1 MRLTRLEIRGLRR
14 LCEVPELEFHPE
26 LNLISGANAAGKTT
40 LLEAVDLLART
51 RSFRARNPR
60 ELIAHGEK
68 EYLLRGEVESPGP
81 DGVRTVRLSQRRDAD
96 AVELRIDAEPAGGLA
111 QLAARLAVQTVHPL
125 SHRLV
130 GGAPRLRRAWLDWG
144 VFHVEPE
151 YFPAWTAYRRALRQR
166 NAALRSRQDPRPWD
180 APLAQAGEVLGAC
193 RRRYLAAAR
202 DAIEGFAQIL
212 LPGHEVGL
220 EYLPG
225 FDAEAGLA
233 RALADGAEAARE
245 AGHTAVGPHRADV
258 ALRLDGRAAAP
269 FVSGG
274 QAKLLSCC
282 LLLGQAALFQELRG
296 ESCVLLFDE
305 LTADLDGTRQARL
318 MEALAGCE
326 AQLFITRTG
335 SAPADFPGGSAGR
348 AFHVEQGRVSLTS
361 GGDSG

>member
-81 DGVRTVRLSQRRDAD
+81 DGARTVRLSQRRDAD

-212 LPGHEVGL
+212 LPGHEAGL

-245 AGHTAVGPHRADV
+245 TGHTAVGPHRADV

>member
-1 MRLTRLEIRGLRR
+1 MRLTRLEIRGLRCLR
-14 LCEVPELEFHPE
+14 EVPELEFHPE
-26 LNLISGANAAGKTT
+26 LNLVAGANAAGKTT

-81 DGVRTVRLSQRRDAD
+81 DGARTVRLSQRRDAE
-96 AVELRIDAEPAGGLA
+96 AVELRIDAEPAGSLA

-144 VFHVEPE
+144 VFHVEQE

-166 NAALRSRQDPRPWD
+166 NAALRSGQDPRPWD
-180 APLAQAGEVLGAC
+180 APLARAGEALGAC
-193 RRRYLAAAR
+193 RKRYLEAAR
-202 DAIEGFAQIL
+202 DAVEGFAQIL
-212 LPGHEVGL
+212 LPGQEVGL

-225 FDAEAGLA
+225 FDADAGLA
-233 RALADGAEAARE
+233 QALADSAPAARE
-245 AGHTAVGPHRADV
+245 TGHTAVGPHRADV

-269 FVSGG
+269 YVSGG

-305 LTADLDGTRQARL
+305 LAADLDGTRQERL

-348 AFHVEQGRVSLTS
+348 MFHVEQGRISLTS

>member
-1 MRLTRLEIRGLRR
+1 MRLSRLEIRGLRCLR
-14 LCEVPELEFHPE
+14 EVPELEFHPA
-26 LNLISGANAAGKTT
+26 LNLVTGANAAGKTT

-68 EYLLRGEVESPGP
+68 EYLLRGEVESPGA
-81 DGVRTVRLSQRRDAD
+81 DGARTVRLSQRRNAD
-96 AVELRIDAEPAGGLA
+96 GVELRIDTEPAPGTA
-111 QLAARLAVQTVHPL
+111 QLAAQLAVQAVHPA

-144 VFHVEPE
+144 VFHVEQG
-151 YFPAWTAYRRALRQR
+151 YFPAWAAYRRALRQR

-180 APLAQAGEVLGAC
+180 APLAQAGEVLDAH
-193 RRRYLAAAR
+193 RRRYLEEVR
-202 DAIEGFAQIL
+202 DAVDGYSQIL
-212 LPGHEVGL
+212 LPGQEIGL

-225 FDAEAGLA
+225 FDAGAGLA
-233 RALADGAEAARE
+233 KALAESRDAGLES
-245 AGHTAVGPHRADV
+245 GHTAVGPHRADV
-258 ALRLDGRAAAP
+258 AVRLDGRAAAP

-305 LTADLDGTRQARL
+305 LAADLDELRQERL
-318 MEALAGCE
+318 MEALGSCE

-335 SAPADFPGGSAGR
+335 AAPRAFPGGAAGR
-348 AFHVEQGRVSLTS
+348 VFHVEQGRVSLTS
-361 GGDSG
+361 GGVSG

>member
-1 MRLTRLEIRGLRR
+1 MRLSRLEIRGLRCLR
-14 LCEVPELEFHPE
+14 EVPELEFHPD
-26 LNLISGANAAGKTT
+26 LNLVTGANAAGKTT

-60 ELIAHGEK
+60 ELIAHGER

-81 DGVRTVRLSQRRDAD
+81 DGARTTRLSQRRDAD
-96 AVELRIDAEPAGGLA
+96 EIELRIDAEPAGGLA
-111 QLAARLAVQTVHPL
+111 QLAIRLAVQTVHPS

-144 VFHVEPE
+144 VFHVERE
-151 YFPAWTAYRRALRQR
+151 YFQAWTAYRRALRQR

-180 APLAQAGEVLGAC
+180 APLARAGEALGAH
-193 RRRYLAAAR
+193 RRRYLETVR
-202 DAIEGFAQIL
+202 DAVDGFAQIL
-212 LPGHEVGL
+212 LPGQEVGL

-225 FDAEAGLA
+225 FDAAAGLA
-233 RALADGAEAARE
+233 RALADSGESARE
-245 AGHTAVGPHRADV
+245 TGHTAVGPHRADV
-258 ALRLDGRAAAP
+258 ALRLDGRPAAP

-305 LTADLDGTRQARL
+305 LAADLDGIRQERL

-335 SAPADFPGGSAGR
+335 AAPTGFPGGSAGR
-348 AFHVEQGRVSLTS
+348 VFHVEQGRVSLTS

>member
-1 MRLTRLEIRGLRR
+1 MRLTRLEIRGLRCLR
-14 LCEVPELEFHPE
+14 EVPELEFHPA

-60 ELIAHGEK
+60 ELIAHGER
-68 EYLLRGEVESPGP
+68 EYLLRGAVESPGP
-81 DGVRTVRLSQRRDAD
+81 DGARTVRLSQRRDAD
-96 AVELRIDAEPAGGLA
+96 EVELRVDAEPAGGLA

-144 VFHVEPE
+144 VFHVEQE
-151 YFPAWTAYRRALRQR
+151 YFPAWSAYRRALRQR
-166 NAALRSRQDPRPWD
+166 NAALRSGQDPRPWD
-180 APLAQAGEVLGAC
+180 APLARAGETLGAS
-193 RRRYLAAAR
+193 RQRYLAAAC
-202 DAIEGFAQIL
+202 DAVEGFAQIL
-212 LPGHEVGL
+212 LPGQEVGL

-225 FDAEAGLA
+225 FDADAGLA
-233 RALADGAEAARE
+233 AALADSAETARE
-245 AGHTAVGPHRADV
+245 TGHTAVGPHRADV

-269 FVSGG
+269 FISGG

-282 LLLGQAALFQELRG
+282 LLLGQVALFQELRG

-305 LTADLDGTRQARL
+305 LAADLDETRQGRL
-318 MEALAGCE
+318 MEALDGCE
-326 AQLFITRTG
+326 AQLFITRAG
-335 SAPADFPGGSAGR
+335 AAAPALPAGSPGR
-348 AFHVEQGRVSLTS
+348 VFHVEQGRIRLTS

>member
-1 MRLTRLEIRGLRR
+1 MRLTRLEIRGLRCLR
-14 LCEVPELEFHPE
+14 EVPELEFHPE
-26 LNLISGANAAGKTT
+26 LNLVAGANAAGKTT

-60 ELIAHGEK
+60 ELIAHGAR
-68 EYLLRGEVESPGP
+68 EYLLRGEVERPGP
-81 DGVRTVRLSQRRDAD
+81 DGARTVRLSQRRDAD
-96 AVELRIDAEPAGGLA
+96 EVELRIDAEPAGGLA
-111 QLAARLAVQTVHPL
+111 QLAACLAVQTVHPQ

-144 VFHVEPE
+144 VFHVEQE
-151 YFPAWTAYRRALRQR
+151 YFPAWAAYRRALRQR
-166 NAALRSRQDPRPWD
+166 NAALRSGQDPRPWD
-180 APLAQAGEVLGAC
+180 APLARAGEALGAC
-193 RRRYLAAAR
+193 RKRYLEAAR
-202 DAIEGFAQIL
+202 DAVEGFGQIL
-212 LPGHEVGL
+212 LPGQEIGL

-225 FDAEAGLA
+225 FDADAGLA
-233 RALADGAEAARE
+233 RALADSREASRE

-258 ALRLDGRAAAP
+258 AVRLDGRAAAP

-282 LLLGQAALFQELRG
+282 LLLGQTALFQELRG

-305 LTADLDGTRQARL
+305 LAADLDGLRQERL

-335 SAPADFPGGSAGR
+335 AAPADFPGGSAGR
-348 AFHVEQGRVSLTS
+348 VFHVEQGRIRLTS

>member
-1 MRLTRLEIRGLRR
+1 MRLTRLEIRGLRCLR
-14 LCEVPELEFHPE
+14 EVPELEFHPE
-26 LNLISGANAAGKTT
+26 LNLIAGANAAGKTT

-60 ELIAHGEK
+60 ELIAHGAR
-68 EYLLRGEVESPGP
+68 EYLLRGEVERPGP
-81 DGVRTVRLSQRRDAD
+81 DGARAVRLSQRRDAD
-96 AVELRIDAEPAGGLA
+96 EVELRINAEPAGGLA
-111 QLAARLAVQTVHPL
+111 QLAACLAVQTVHPQ

-144 VFHVEPE
+144 VFHVEQE
-151 YFPAWTAYRRALRQR
+151 YFPAWAAYRRALRQR
-166 NAALRSRQDPRPWD
+166 NAALRSGQDPRPWD
-180 APLAQAGEVLGAC
+180 APLARAGEAVGAC
-193 RRRYLAAAR
+193 RKRYLEAAR
-202 DAIEGFAQIL
+202 DAVEGFGQIL
-212 LPGHEVGL
+212 LPGQEIGL

-225 FDAEAGLA
+225 FDADAGLA
-233 RALADGAEAARE
+233 RALADSREASRE

-258 ALRLDGRAAAP
+258 AVRLDGRAAAP

-282 LLLGQAALFQELRG
+282 LLLGQTALFQELRG

-305 LTADLDGTRQARL
+305 LAADLDGLRQERL

-335 SAPADFPGGSAGR
+335 GVPEDFPGGSAGR
-348 AFHVEQGRVSLTS
+348 VFHVEQGRIRLTS